1 MSAFQSKRRSP
12 LVASYARLRPRDST
26 LASRWLPP
34 LNYRQREVLAEQQE
48 DTKTSGAIMIH
59 DISQSIARCPRSCEL
74 LGHPG
79 VVVFPAILPGSFM
92 WITLPDAG
100 GGSGATMTHSNVVEE
115 RYVLPD
121 EVLLLQGWPVATS
134 PVTLQSQTN
143 NVKTSFAGNAF
154 SGNVI
159 CSIFCSLMMA
169 IDWAHVSEEDSDEI
183 DDADHEEAIG
193 LLDSLG

>member
-1 MSAFQSKRRSP
+1 
-12 LVASYARLRPRDST
+12 
-26 LASRWLPP
+26 
-34 LNYRQREVLAEQQE
+34 
-48 DTKTSGAIMIH
+48 
-59 DISQSIARCPRSCEL
+59 
-74 LGHPG
+74 
-79 VVVFPAILPGSFM
+79 M

-143 NVKTSFAGNAF
+143 SVKTSFAGNAF

-159 CSIFCSLMMA
+159 CSIYCSLMMA
-169 IDWAHVSEEDSDEI
+169 IEWAHVSEEDSDEI